1 MLAVV
6 PLCAVPLTAWWD
18 GIASLPSGAVFPLQ
32 AQTIGEQVWLVEIGA
47 QTDGAGSG
55 VAPGGLVGLAIAPL
69 AAPDWPAD
77 VASEAP
83 VIRVSDRGW
92 IGEPWDTVA
101 PNTPYP
107 PRLAEPVAL
116 EASLPIYPD
125 TVRRLAVTTGEV
137 RLLNG
142 DGQLDALAGDWAVA
156 GQTVTLHRGPHW
168 RPLHAPLAAFVRI
181 ATLRAA
187 GAAVGT
193 SRLAIP
199 LRPAAAALDVPVC
212 ATYAGSG
219 GAEGPATLTGQFKP
233 RLYGLKRNID
243 PVLVDP
249 GLLLFQVHDG
259 SIDSILAVRDR
270 GVALTNAGD
279 LAHYAALASAS
290 VSSGTFKTCLATGM
304 LRVGATPSSL
314 TVDAR
319 GDNDA
324 GTGGYNTGSPPGI
337 AAKLLRGPGGIAAAD
352 SARFVW
358 PVGEAGLWL
367 RGGTVEAA
375 LEALAVGVFGWWGTD
390 TDGAY
395 QGGQLTPPED
405 QVPGLTIE
413 PWMLAAPPEEIGPP
427 RPPWWRVRI
436 GYQALGRI
444 QTDEQLAPAVSATDR
459 DAYGK
464 ASRTAPALDAGISA
478 AYPSAVDGPD
488 ILSVFDLAADAQPL
502 ADQLLAVF
510 GRPRR
515 MFQARIRSGAGGFSW
530 PTMQLGACVALR
542 WPQHRAL
549 AAGRPLIV
557 QGVSARGD
565 ATTLTLW
572 G

>member
-1 MLAVV
+1 M
-6 PLCAVPLTAWWD
+6 
-18 GIASLPSGAVFPLQ
+18 
-32 AQTIGEQVWLVEIGA
+32 
-47 QTDGAGSG
+47 
-55 VAPGGLVGLAIAPL
+55 
-69 AAPDWPAD
+69 
-77 VASEAP
+77 
-83 VIRVSDRGW
+83 
-92 IGEPWDTVA
+92 
-101 PNTPYP
+101 
-107 PRLAEPVAL
+107 
-116 EASLPIYPD
+116 
-125 TVRRLAVTTGEV
+125 
-137 RLLNG
+137 
-142 DGQLDALAGDWAVA
+142 
-156 GQTVTLHRGPHW
+156 
-168 RPLHAPLAAFVRI
+168 
-181 ATLRAA
+181 
-187 GAAVGT
+187 
-193 SRLAIP
+193 
-199 LRPAAAALDVPVC
+199 
-212 ATYAGSG
+212 
-219 GAEGPATLTGQFKP
+219 
-233 RLYGLKRNID
+233 
-243 PVLVDP
+243 
-249 GLLLFQVHDG
+249 
-259 SIDSILAVRDR
+259 
-270 GVALTNAGD
+270 
-279 LAHYAALASAS
+279 
-290 VSSGTFKTCLATGM
+290 
-304 LRVGATPSSL
+304 
-314 TVDAR
+314 
-319 GDNDA
+319 
-324 GTGGYNTGSPPGI
+324 
-337 AAKLLRGPGGIAAAD
+337 
-352 SARFVW
+352 
-358 PVGEAGLWL
+358 GEAGLWL

-413 PWMLAAPPEEIGPP
+413 PWMLAAPPEAIGPP